1 MKKLLK
7 VFLVVM
13 MLLAIV
19 TPKALTAKEITSN
32 ENDYGTNYYL
42 DSNINKKDGDGLTPE
57 NAFDSLEDINSKTFQ
72 PGDKILIKAGSKFTG
87 TLWPKGSGCAGY
99 PIVIDM

>member
-1 MKKLLK
+1 MIYLVFILNKSTNFRKRGKKDEKLLK

-42 DSNINKKDGDGLTPE
+42 DSNINKKMVMG
-57 NAFDSLEDINSKTFQ
+57 
-72 PGDKILIKAGSKFTG
+72 
-87 TLWPKGSGCAGY
+87 
-99 PIVIDM
+99 

>member
-42 DSNINKKDGDGLTPE
+42 DSNINKKR
-57 NAFDSLEDINSKTFQ
+57 
-72 PGDKILIKAGSKFTG
+72 
-87 TLWPKGSGCAGY
+87 W
-99 PIVIDM
+99 

>member
-1 MKKLLK
+1 
-7 VFLVVM
+7 

-57 NAFDSLEDINSKTFQ
+57 NAFDSLEDFSTR
-72 PGDKILIKAGSKFTG
+72 
-87 TLWPKGSGCAGY
+87 
-99 PIVIDM
+99 